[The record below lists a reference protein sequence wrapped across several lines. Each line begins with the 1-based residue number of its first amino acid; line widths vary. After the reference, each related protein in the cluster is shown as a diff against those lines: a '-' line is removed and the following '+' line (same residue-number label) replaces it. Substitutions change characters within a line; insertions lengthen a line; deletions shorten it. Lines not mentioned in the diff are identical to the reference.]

1 MSFFKPKEREVAI
14 ETQEDLP
21 KFHFDVNGFLM
32 FDDPSLGGCGIYEV
46 VPTIMTGAVTHR
58 ETFGSNAVDTKA
70 KGYTPSRAME
80 VVGDRR
86 RDAVMQWV
94 SFVNGLLPDDD
105 AESQTHVQVIL
116 KKTHPSE
123 WWDAYGHA
131 IDNLHG
137 HVGAPA
143 PSLGRHGRAYRL
155 SYEEMLDDL
164 GKADMSDSGMPW
176 NGAAYDVLGYIV
188 VSYTPSSEGWW
199 LDGRDD
205 DYYIRD
211 SHDERTLFGVD
222 GMAERI
228 GRSIERRRER
238 QTERDESNVADAL
251 FPIDEER
258 IAQVLQTR
266 MRKIE
271 RKMSAYS
278 QRVGNDAL
286 AFTIRRTHMVDNS
299 MLMSFWNDPLTSYR
313 YKVWN
318 MHTDMA
324 DVITGMR
331 NEEAAASGDVSLL
344 SGHDATDGEMSSF
357 LDRFVGKEA
366 SEVVD
371 DGDDEN
377 DDGAVAYSE
386 MPEDVSDAWGEISPE
401 LASGKR
407 ETLTDEDRFID
418 RYRRLAISNVT
429 AAPASDGNGGGHDAI
444 AFGHD
449 DRLAGNVTYDQ
460 TSRTDNVKAAISQL
474 DMERRKRCSE
484 QEDDKM
490 RELGV
495 DERKVPGVPDRTR
508 LDAIGDAPRRR
519 TGRGEGDV
527 PEIPASIGTKEGG
540 GRTRQNGGNPF
551 EKAAERRAAFNRQ
564 MARAHDGSSTQG
576 NASGAMP
583 ASDGDGRLHMHG
595 DLRPEGTQPQH
606 KGGLK
611 RTHRKISVS
620 YPEA

>member
-1 MSFFKPKEREVAI
+1 MSFFKPKEREVTI

-70 KGYTPSRAME
+70 RGYTPSRAME

-116 KKTHPSE
+116 KKTHPDE
-123 WWDAYGHA
+123 WWDAYGYA

-137 HVGAPA
+137 HIGEPA
-143 PSLGRHGRAYRL
+143 PSLGRHGRAYRR

-164 GKADMSDSGMPW
+164 GKANMSDSDMLW

-199 LDGRDD
+199 FDGRDD
-205 DYYIRD
+205 DYYVRD
-211 SHDERTLFGVD
+211 AHDEHALFSVD
-222 GMAERI
+222 GIAEKI
-228 GRSIERRRER
+228 GRSIAGRRER
-238 QTERDESNVADAL
+238 QAERDESNAAEVL

-299 MLMSFWNDPLTSYR
+299 MLMSFWNNPLTSYR

-331 NEEAAASGDVSLL
+331 NEEAAASGDVSILA
-344 SGHDATDGEMSSF
+344 GHDATDSEMSNF
-357 LDRFVGKEA
+357 LSRFVGKEA
-366 SEVVD
+366 SEVGD
-371 DGDDEN
+371 DGDDN
-377 DDGAVAYSE
+377 GDDVPDSYAE
-386 MPEDVSDAWGEISPE
+386 MPEDVSDAWGEINPE
-401 LASGKR
+401 LASGR
-407 ETLTDEDRFID
+407 HETLTDEDRFIE
-418 RYRRLAISNVT
+418 RYRRLAVSNVT
-429 AAPASDGNGGGHDAI
+429 VSQEPDGKGSGHAVTD
-444 AFGHD
+444 FGND
-449 DRLAGNVTYDQ
+449 RRLAGNVTYAQ

-474 DMERRKRCSE
+474 DMERRQRLSE

-490 RELGV
+490 RELGIA
-495 DERKVPGVPDRTR
+495 ERKTASAPDRAR
-508 LDAIGDAPRRR
+508 LDAIGDGVRRR
-519 TGRGEGDV
+519 AGKGEGDV
-527 PEIPASIGTKEGG
+527 PEIPTSIGAKSSGG
-540 GRTRQNGGNPF
+540 GTRQDGGNPF
-551 EKAAERRAAFNRQ
+551 ERAAERRAAFDRQ
-564 MARAHDGSSTQG
+564 ATQTRDGASTRVD
-576 NASGAMP
+576 ASGAMP
-583 ASDGDGRLHMHG
+583 PSASDAGSDIQVNLQPAEK
-595 DLRPEGTQPQH
+595 RPQR
-606 KGGLK
+606 GGGSK
-611 RTHRKISVS
+611 RPRRISV
-620 YPEA
+620 